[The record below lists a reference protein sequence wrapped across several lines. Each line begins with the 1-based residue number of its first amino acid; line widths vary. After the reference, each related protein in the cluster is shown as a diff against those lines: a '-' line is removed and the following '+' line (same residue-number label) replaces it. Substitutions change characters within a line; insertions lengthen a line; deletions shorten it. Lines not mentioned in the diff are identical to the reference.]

1 MADPSGLTLVIGC
14 GNLLGADDG
23 VGLAA
28 LERLRERFTFP
39 ADVRLEDGGTWG
51 LNLLPL
57 IEESGRLLLVDA
69 INAGA
74 APGTILILER
84 DRLPR
89 YFSQKVSPHQI
100 DLREVLALAEFR
112 GTLPPETVAV
122 GVQPE
127 RIEMSTELSPSVAA
141 QVDELVS
148 AVVMRLCRWGHEVR
162 PAGSAA
168 HA

>member
-1 MADPSGLTLVIGC
+1 MADSPGPTLVIGC

-28 LERLRERFTFP
+28 LERLRNQYRFP
-39 ADVRLEDGGTWG
+39 PDVRLEDGGTWG

-74 APGTILILER
+74 APGSLLTLER
-84 DRLPR
+84 ERLPM
-89 YFSQKVSPHQI
+89 YFSQKISPHQI

-112 GTLPPETVAV
+112 GTLPGDTVAI

-127 RIEMSTELSPSVAA
+127 RIEMSTDLSPSVACQIDA
-141 QVDELVS
+141 LAA
-148 AVVMRLCRWGHEVR
+148 AVVERLRQWGHPVEPAAR
-162 PAGSAA
+162 PA

>member
-1 MADPSGLTLVIGC
+1 MADPGRPTLVIGC

-28 LERLRERFTFP
+28 LERLRDRYTMP
-39 ADVRLEDGGTWG
+39 PDVRLEDGGTWG

-69 INAGA
+69 INTGAPAG
-74 APGTILILER
+74 TLSILER
-84 DRLPR
+84 DRLPK

-112 GTLPPETVAV
+112 GTLPEDTVAI
-122 GVQPE
+122 GLQPE
-127 RIEMSTELSPSVAA
+127 RIEMSTDLSPSVADRID
-141 QVDELVS
+141 VLVQ
-148 AVVMRLCRWGHEVR
+148 AVVDRLRVWGHEVSV
-162 PAGSAA
+162 AGRAV

>member
-1 MADPSGLTLVIGC
+1 MADGERPTLVIGC

-28 LERLRERFTFP
+28 LEQLRERFRVP

-57 IEESGRLLLVDA
+57 IEASGRLLLVDA
-69 INAGA
+69 INDGA
-74 APGTILILER
+74 EPGTLLTLER

-112 GTLPPETVAV
+112 GTLPEETVAI
-122 GVQPE
+122 GLQPE
-127 RIEMSTELSPSVAA
+127 RIEMSTELSPSVAGRLDTL
-141 QVDELVS
+141 VD
-148 AVVMRLCRWGHEVR
+148 AVVARLAAWGHRVSRNER
-162 PAGSAA
+162 SGDA
-168 HA
+168 

>member
-1 MADPSGLTLVIGC
+1 MADPPRPTLVIGC

-28 LERLRERFTFP
+28 LERLREQFSFP
-39 ADVRLEDGGTWG
+39 PEVRLEDGGTWG

-69 INAGA
+69 INDGA
-74 APGTILILER
+74 APGTLLVLER
-84 DRLPR
+84 DRLPK

-112 GTLPPETVAV
+112 GTLPAETVAI

-127 RIEMSTELSPSVAA
+127 RIEMSTELSPSVAGR
-141 QVDELVS
+141 VPDLVN
-148 AVVMRLCRWGHEVR
+148 AVVARLELWGHAVR
-162 PAGSAA
+162 PGELPA